1 MPPPITSP
9 RRLDALADEVERGW
23 TGRFTEGE
31 GFFFERTVR
40 GVKDVAII
48 DDALLGSADARKLD
62 DYAAKLQEAYPTPG
76 HACAAR
82 IPKPRSTARS
92 ACSRR

>member
-1 MPPPITSP
+1 MPPPTHP

-31 GFFFERTVR
+31 GFVFERTVR

-62 DYAAKLQEAYPTPG
+62 DYAARPAGSLSEPG
-76 HACAAR
+76 LLR
-82 IPKPRSTARS
+82 RKDWKPRSTGRS
-92 ACSRR
+92 TCSRR

>member
-1 MPPPITSP
+1 MPRPTTSP

-23 TGRFTEGE
+23 TGAFTEAT
-31 GFFFERTVR
+31 GFRFERTVR

-62 DYAAKLQEAYPTPG
+62 DYAAKLQEVYARAG
-76 HACAAR
+76 QARAAR
-82 IPKPRSTARS
+82 TPRPRSTVPS